1 MIELYRAAIAGG
13 LLGTVV
19 MTTILRAASE
29 LGLTRMDLP
38 FLLGTAVT
46 DNRRRA
52 RIYGHLA
59 HFALGLL
66 FAVGYAFVFDATGRA
81 GWAIGM
87 GIGVVHAS
95 FVATT
100 LVNVILPII
109 HSRIG
114 TPETGADEVALLEA
128 PGFMMLNYGRST
140 FLVTL
145 LGHMAYGAT
154 VGWACVNMS

>member
-1 MIELYRAAIAGG
+1 MFRAA
-13 LLGTVV
+13 
-19 MTTILRAASE
+19 RE
-29 LGLTRMDLP
+29 LGITRMDLP

-52 RIYGHLA
+52 RIYGPLA
-59 HFALGLL
+59 HFVLGLL
-66 FAVGYAFVFDATGRA
+66 FAVGYAFVFDATGRV
-81 GWAIGM
+81 GWWIGLV
-87 GIGVVHAS
+87 IGALHAS

-128 PGFMMLNYGRST
+128 PGFMMLNYGRGT

-145 LGHMAYGAT
+145 VGHMAYGAV
-154 VGWACVNMS
+154 VGWACANMS

>member
-1 MIELYRAAIAGG
+1 VIELYRAAIAGG